1 MQRRTAFEQVFVLN
15 DEEATAGVTG
25 CDLEA
30 NSAEAQRVML
40 AKAILIGADHVNLS
54 GGRSGGLGKDE
65 VSHAGGR
72 EQCGC
77 RLEERTT
84 LHLVLLI
91 E

>member
-1 MQRRTAFEQVFVLN
+1 
-15 DEEATAGVTG
+15 
-25 CDLEA
+25 
-30 NSAEAQRVML
+30 ML